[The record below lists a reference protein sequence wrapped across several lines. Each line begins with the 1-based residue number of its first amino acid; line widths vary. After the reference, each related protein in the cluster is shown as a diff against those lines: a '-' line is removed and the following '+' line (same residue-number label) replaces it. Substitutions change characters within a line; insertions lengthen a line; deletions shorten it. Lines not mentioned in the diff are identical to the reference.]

1 MEVVFVPFWNL
12 VLVVLAA
19 LELANF
25 SNGHE
30 QLVLLLAVPL
40 IGADRV
46 VFGRPKCLNLMKRHQ
61 LKSELKIQNHV
72 MAFESQKYLIL
83 MVYSD
88 WIRLKKCLTDEI
100 DVFLESAVASFFANK
115 KSELR

>member
-30 QLVLLLAVPL
+30 QLVLPLAVPL
-40 IGADRV
+40 IVADRV
-46 VFGRPKCLNLMKRHQ
+46 VFGRPTCLNLMKRHQ

-72 MAFESQKYLIL
+72 MAF
-83 MVYSD
+83 
-88 WIRLKKCLTDEI
+88 
-100 DVFLESAVASFFANK
+100 
-115 KSELR
+115 

>member
-40 IGADRV
+40 IAADHGP
-46 VFGRPKCLNLMKRHQ
+46 VFGRPMCLNLMKRHQ
-61 LKSELKIQNHV
+61 LKSELKL
-72 MAFESQKYLIL
+72 YG
-83 MVYSD
+83 
-88 WIRLKKCLTDEI
+88 
-100 DVFLESAVASFFANK
+100 
-115 KSELR
+115 